1 MRRAIGQAVVALAVL
16 AACGL
21 LYAQPGGSSKGSSP
35 AASAKK
41 EARGK
46 AGVTLTPEREAAVL
60 AFVQRNHPEL
70 ADLLAYLKSNQPD
83 EYNRATREIF
93 RSTERLALIQERD
106 SLQYD
111 LEVAAWT
118 AQSRVQLLAA
128 MVKMGSSDE
137 LVRQLREA
145 LRAQNEAKVALL
157 KHERQKA
164 ADRMARIDNDIAR
177 FENDREKII
186 DRQLQLLTQAG
197 EGRPNK
203 LGAKNA
209 AKLSKKNASPPE
221 K

>member
-1 MRRAIGQAVVALAVL
+1 MRQSIAQAVFALAML
-16 AACGL
+16 AACSL
-21 LYAQPGGSSKGSSP
+21 LSAQSGGSSKGSSP
-35 AASAKK
+35 ATSAKK
-41 EARGK
+41 EGRAK
-46 AGVTLTPEREAAVL
+46 AAVTLTPEREAAVL

-70 ADLLAYLKSNQPD
+70 ADLLAYLKANQPD
-83 EYNRATREIF
+83 EYNRATRDIF
-93 RSTERLALIQERD
+93 RATERLALIQERD
-106 SLQYD
+106 SLQYE
-111 LEVAAWT
+111 LEVTAWT

-128 MVKMGSSDE
+128 MVKMGASDD

-164 ADRMARIDNDIAR
+164 ADRVARLDNDIAR

-197 EGRPNK
+197 ESRPK

-209 AKLSKKNASPPE
+209 AKQSKKNVSPPD